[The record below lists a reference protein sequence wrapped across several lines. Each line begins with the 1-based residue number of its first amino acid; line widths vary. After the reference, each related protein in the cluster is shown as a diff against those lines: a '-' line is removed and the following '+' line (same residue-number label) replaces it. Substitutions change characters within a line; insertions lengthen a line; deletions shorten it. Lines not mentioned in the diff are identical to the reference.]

1 MPAYISGE
9 HQILMPTPCSRW
21 IVLATALF
29 VGCMPTEDTTQT
41 TSGVT
46 QQSNEPNSAQSRLI
60 QDILVSGIPSSIE
73 NSGAQIII
81 EARDEVTGHL
91 AVFKTSALNGVF
103 ELDLA
108 TLTLPIQIEAFV
120 DLNQSGRIE
129 RCPTPARSHQ
139 IILDQEHDLWLGQTR
154 LSRRRMTPMKLYS
167 DGRSVDRVQA
177 PLLGPV
183 KWYYQTQI
191 LTQRFP
197 YWLT

>member
-9 HQILMPTPCSRW
+9 HHPYAHTMLEMDSS
-21 IVLATALF
+21 ATALF

-46 QQSNEPNSAQSRLI
+46 QQSNEPNSAQSRLM

-154 LSRRRMTPMKLYS
+154 LSRAQDDPYEIVFRR
-167 DGRSVDRVQA
+167 A
-177 PLLGPV
+177 FCGPSAGTTTWSGQ
-183 KWYYQTQI
+183 WYYQTQI

>member
-46 QQSNEPNSAQSRLI
+46 QQSNEPNSAQSRLM

-108 TLTLPIQIEAFV
+108 TLISRFKL
-120 DLNQSGRIE
+120 
-129 RCPTPARSHQ
+129 
-139 IILDQEHDLWLGQTR
+139 R
-154 LSRRRMTPMKLYS
+154 LSWTLIKAVGLSDAQRRSKSPNH
-167 DGRSVDRVQA
+167 
-177 PLLGPV
+177 LGSR
-183 KWYYQTQI
+183 T
-191 LTQRFP
+191 
-197 YWLT
+197 